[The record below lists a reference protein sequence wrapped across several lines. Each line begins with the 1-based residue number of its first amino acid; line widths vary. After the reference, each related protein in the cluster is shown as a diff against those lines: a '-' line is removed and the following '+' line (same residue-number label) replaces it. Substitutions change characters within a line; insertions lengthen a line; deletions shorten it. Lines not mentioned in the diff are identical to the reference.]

1 MIYPFQRNQCSLKKT
16 RVFCRHFTYFKILMQ
31 YFYRIKQYHNGA
43 SPGKNHGTQ
52 RTQLSFHLHT
62 TPSVSLAIRQISR
75 KMYISS
81 WSWSWLLSR
90 RGGSLPDYD
99 VVSRLLV
106 DLQDRFGFGG
116 ICLTHRG
123 DKLPQVERLKEKVE
137 FWQSWKKDFCL
148 HFPHSCY
155 VSLEDWYLCF
165 SLEELTYK

>member
-1 MIYPFQRNQCSLKKT
+1 
-16 RVFCRHFTYFKILMQ
+16 MQ

-106 DLQDRFGFGG
+106 DLQDRFSFGG

-137 FWQSWKKDFCL
+137 FWQSWKKIFVCTFHILVMLVWKIDICVLVWKNWLTNKKCL
-148 HFPHSCY
+148 LKIITLQIKWPHFRNM
-155 VSLEDWYLCF
+155 
-165 SLEELTYK
+165 TRK